1 MGNKLPTIDKS
12 QCYKVVDPKHPN
24 FGHQVKFIN
33 GKWVLMARM
42 GVPSP
47 TITFEASQI
56 GLDKRYND
64 YNENCTKLKKM
75 TPKELGELGE
85 LVEIHKHNR
94 NILQQK
100 IITTG
105 TQMTCGDCGSTNNDV
120 QKCSDCKVQ
129 YYCNKNCQVSH
140 WSLHKDQC
148 KEIKKHIKKRIKIA
162 QHDDTLFD
170 KYMWNYDDMIIS
182 QIINGIIPHIKDIF
196 DCSIY
201 SDVSNCGTLMQYIQV
216 PKNDSRYHELM
227 ESILFP
233 LGLTIVKANIGVVHC
248 YDKEHPKST
257 DKKTAITKLANKLA
271 EKPNLVFMILFN

>member
-1 MGNKLPTIDKS
+1 MGNKLPIIDES
-12 QCYKVVDPKHPN
+12 LCYKVVDAKHPN
-24 FGHQVKFIN
+24 FGHHVKFIN

-47 TITFEASQI
+47 TVTFEASQI

-64 YNENCTKLKKM
+64 YNKICIELQKM
-75 TPKELGELGE
+75 TPEE
-85 LVEIHKHNR
+85 LVKTYKSNKI
-94 NILQQK
+94 ILQQL

-105 TQMTCGDCGSTNNDV
+105 TQMTCGHCGSTKPDV
-120 QKCSDCKVQ
+120 KKCSDCKVQ
-129 YYCNKNCQVSH
+129 YYCNKNCQISH
-140 WSLHKDQC
+140 RSLHKSQC
-148 KEIKKHIKKRIKIA
+148 EKIKHLTEIAKIA
-162 QHDDTLFD
+162 KHEDTLFD

-196 DCSIY
+196 DCSKYIN
-201 SDVSNCGTLMQYIQV
+201 VSNCGTVMEYIQV
-216 PKNDSRYHELM
+216 PKNDSSYHKLM

-233 LGLTIVKANIGVVHC
+233 LGLTILKANVGVVHC

-257 DKKTAITKLANKLA
+257 DQKTAITKLANKLA